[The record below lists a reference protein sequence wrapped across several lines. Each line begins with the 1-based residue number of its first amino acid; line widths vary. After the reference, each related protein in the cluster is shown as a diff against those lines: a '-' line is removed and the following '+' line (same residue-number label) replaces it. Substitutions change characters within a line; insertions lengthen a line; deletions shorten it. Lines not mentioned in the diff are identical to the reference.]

1 MKKYMVLVFKA
12 SCCSYEWEIIENQN
26 YADSIDTQAQQ
37 FLCSYL
43 YSVSEIDIIYLTN
56 AYKWQKQY
64 SMCELLNAVP
74 LNSLDDAIAYGT
86 HRVNELT
93 SQRVLSEIK
102 V

>member
-1 MKKYMVLVFKA
+1 
-12 SCCSYEWEIIENQN
+12 
-26 YADSIDTQAQQ
+26 
-37 FLCSYL
+37 
-43 YSVSEIDIIYLTN
+43 
-56 AYKWQKQY
+56 
-64 SMCELLNAVP
+64 MCELLNAVP